1 METHGNREYI
11 VFSLDL
17 LPNGL
22 IDLETATCNFND
34 SRIDLS
40 GSYYK
45 TMEDLIELNISSNG
59 LSIEDLG
66 IRFTG
71 KETPVLGNLKGYVKV
86 IIPERNL
93 SDGVVTGRIEGKDLA
108 FAPGNLP
115 SPISDCSFS
124 LDLSEGEIGINSWH
138 MRIGNS
144 LMDISGILEGW
155 EGLNGGLNVRSEFF
169 DMADLMPSEDSL
181 PLRDGIYGRYD
192 ITDNLDLQLKLD
204 ISNGHWRRLEWKRL
218 DAELD
223 LRGREIQIKR
233 SRVDMEHGILTLNGH
248 VKRGNTSEI
257 RLSSHIRLTDQPID
271 ALLESIRR
279 GDYDMKGSLTM
290 EALIFMKGREKKDLI
305 PSMTGTAK
313 GLIEKGLIK
322 GSNEGEDLHFESIGG
337 DAVIDQG
344 ILRSENL
351 VMRSPD
357 FDAVASGEENLVER
371 RHNLKVFIQQHG
383 AISSL
388 LSKIPIIGRI
398 LVGEERKSILTAGY
412 HITGTWNNPKAKY
425 VPVESI
431 SNGLVGTLKRLLLT
445 PVKILE
451 DLQDVSKNLLKE
463 APPAPENNLEK
474 Q

>member
-1 METHGNREYI
+1 
-11 VFSLDL
+11 
-17 LPNGL
+17 
-22 IDLETATCNFND
+22 
-34 SRIDLS
+34 
-40 GSYYK
+40 
-45 TMEDLIELNISSNG
+45 
-59 LSIEDLG
+59 
-66 IRFTG
+66 
-71 KETPVLGNLKGYVKV
+71 
-86 IIPERNL
+86 
-93 SDGVVTGRIEGKDLA
+93 
-108 FAPGNLP
+108 
-115 SPISDCSFS
+115 
-124 LDLSEGEIGINSWH
+124 
-138 MRIGNS
+138 
-144 LMDISGILEGW
+144 
-155 EGLNGGLNVRSEFF
+155 
-169 DMADLMPSEDSL
+169 
-181 PLRDGIYGRYD
+181 
-192 ITDNLDLQLKLD
+192 
-204 ISNGHWRRLEWKRL
+204 
-218 DAELD
+218 
-223 LRGREIQIKR
+223 
-233 SRVDMEHGILTLNGH
+233 
-248 VKRGNTSEI
+248 
-257 RLSSHIRLTDQPID
+257 
-271 ALLESIRR
+271 
-279 GDYDMKGSLTM
+279 
-290 EALIFMKGREKKDLI
+290 
-305 PSMTGTAK
+305 
-313 GLIEKGLIK
+313 LIEKGLIK